1 MLRSVSGLALVCALL
16 LTAACESSEERAQQH
31 FEEGMALL
39 ESGDVDRAIVEF
51 RNVFRLAG
59 THKEARR
66 AMAQAEIDRGNVG
79 AGYSQ
84 YLRLVE
90 QYPEDLEARRELTR
104 LALESGEW
112 SEVAKHAPFIIEAN
126 AEDDT
131 ARLADLGMRYRAAL
145 EAEDE
150 AAQADVAAEAAAL
163 SESLPD
169 EPILH
174 EMLADHYVRTEQRE
188 DALRE
193 IERAIEAGGD
203 ERRLYGMQ
211 LSLLQQMG
219 DLDQLEATLVEMVQR
234 FPEDQTVAAT
244 LLRWYLSQDQIDDA
258 EAFLRERAES
268 GDNAQMIDLVRFM
281 IEYRGRDAGLAE
293 LDRLIET
300 QPDSAPLF
308 RSVRAGL
315 TFEAGNQEEAIAEL
329 QSILDE
335 APEETDQTRNIKVAL
350 AQMLQETG
358 NSVGARALVEDVLA
372 ADANHTEALKMRA
385 AWLIEADEADEAILA
400 LRTALE
406 QSPRD
411 PALMTAMA
419 QAYER
424 AGNRALMAEMLS
436 LAVEVSNGAPDE
448 TLTYARYLESDGKTE
463 VAERTVV
470 DSLRLNPGNPE
481 LLRYL
486 GALYTRQK
494 DWARANQ
501 VIDSLEEI
509 DTPEAQASANAMRAE
524 VMAGQGRSDEVVDYL
539 ADLVDRGE
547 GGVGAQVAIVRTH
560 IQNGNLDAAMDYV
573 EQELDQDPE
582 DLRLRFLKGSVLEV
596 MGQTDEAETIFSSLT
611 EEDPNLV
618 LAWRTLYLM
627 QQRSGRSEEASATL
641 DAALEANP
649 RSPDLQ
655 WIKASELQRGGDLEG
670 ALEIYSEMYEANSSS
685 PIVANNYASL
695 LTALRDDEASI
706 DRAYAVARRLQGADV
721 PAFMDTYGWI
731 AYLRGEVETAIEY
744 LEPAAEALAGD
755 PSVQY
760 HLGMAYDA
768 AGRSADAAE
777 AFQRVVALVDDGA
790 LFSEAD
796 TARQKLAELQNASE

>member
-1 MLRSVSGLALVCALL
+1 
-16 LTAACESSEERAQQH
+16 
-31 FEEGMALL
+31 
-39 ESGDVDRAIVEF
+39 
-51 RNVFRLAG
+51 
-59 THKEARR
+59 
-66 AMAQAEIDRGNVG
+66 
-79 AGYSQ
+79 
-84 YLRLVE
+84 
-90 QYPEDLEARRELTR
+90 
-104 LALESGEW
+104 
-112 SEVAKHAPFIIEAN
+112 
-126 AEDDT
+126 
-131 ARLADLGMRYRAAL
+131 
-145 EAEDE
+145 
-150 AAQADVAAEAAAL
+150 
-163 SESLPD
+163 
-169 EPILH
+169 
-174 EMLADHYVRTEQRE
+174 MLADHYVRTEQRE

-293 LDRLIET
+293 LDRLIEI

-315 TFEAGNQEEAIAEL
+315 TFEAGNQEEAISEL

-706 DRAYAVARRLQGADV
+706 ERAYAVARRLQGADV